1 MPTHITRV
9 SPKGQITIP
18 AELRRKLNISA
29 GNSVAVERD
38 GDRLIVRRVGSVVER
53 TSGALSK
60 YRRNP
65 PLTIREE
72 KEAFAHAVADEQA
85 ETDRRIGG

>member
-18 AELRRKLNISA
+18 AEFRRELNISA
-29 GNSVAVERD
+29 GASVAVERD
-38 GDRLIVRRVGSVVER
+38 GDRLIVRQIGSVVEL
-53 TSGALSK
+53 TYGALSK

-72 KEAFAHAVADEQA
+72 KEAFEQAVADEQI
-85 ETDRRIGG
+85 ETDHRIRG